1 MPAAPRRVMSRARA
15 CPMPPAAPVITAT
28 CPLIV
33 CILTAPPDGA
43 SRVLILYVSRPG
55 SSMVLGIV
63 AFINHY
69 YNFPRHS
76 SRPLLLLRNLFLRL
90 QKKLL
95 TEKADRPK
103 IEQFQA
109 ATARRSLESNTHGV
123 GAPKRFLDLV

>member
-1 MPAAPRRVMSRARA
+1 MFISRATCPTRSLKSTKAMPAAPRRVMSRARA

-43 SRVLILYVSRPG
+43 SRVLTLYVSRPG
-55 SSMVLGIV
+55 SSMVLEFI

-76 SRPLLLLRNLFLRL
+76 SRPILLLRNLFLRL
-90 QKKLL
+90 QKHF
-95 TEKADRPK
+95 DRK
-103 IEQFQA
+103 G
-109 ATARRSLESNTHGV
+109 ES
-123 GAPKRFLDLV
+123 AED